1 MGFNSGFKG
10 LKFLYLLGSL
20 HNLHIPQQY
29 IRQLKSNSA
38 ILIFVQIWDVH
49 ILDSSQ
55 KLLQVYVFDWFSVE
69 VKTSHIVYRISNWLY
84 VIGVWEVN
92 LSVPILTPKGG
103 AVLSPN
109 YISSRQIMICY
120 LL

>member
-38 ILIFVQIWDVH
+38 ILIFVQI
-49 ILDSSQ
+49 
-55 KLLQVYVFDWFSVE
+55 
-69 VKTSHIVYRISNWLY
+69 
-84 VIGVWEVN
+84 
-92 LSVPILTPKGG
+92 
-103 AVLSPN
+103 
-109 YISSRQIMICY
+109 
-120 LL
+120 